1 MRDYTRIA
9 RPHSGDRRD
18 AKEPRRH
25 FCALETPKTTR
36 AMGQSFHYRPADFS
50 DAEVEALRLKLVD
63 AAGRMTDDQVLMLAD
78 TLHEV
83 MRRRRGSR
91 SFQRVDMS
99 L

>member
-1 MRDYTRIA
+1 
-9 RPHSGDRRD
+9 
-18 AKEPRRH
+18 
-25 FCALETPKTTR
+25 
-36 AMGQSFHYRPADFS
+36 MGQSFHYRPADFT
-50 DAEVEALRLKLVD
+50 DAEVEALRLKLLD
-63 AAGRMTDDQVLMLAD
+63 AAGRMTEDQVLMLAD

>member
-1 MRDYTRIA
+1 
-9 RPHSGDRRD
+9 
-18 AKEPRRH
+18 
-25 FCALETPKTTR
+25 
-36 AMGQSFHYRPADFS
+36 MGQSFHYRPADFS